1 MIAAIRRVA
10 GNPSL
15 PVKALPW
22 FIFKLASHFNETIRE
37 LYATRPL
44 WTTPIELDNTR
55 LVRFLGREP
64 DTDPDAAVATTL
76 RHWAVLANEG
86 RHVVVKT
93 RKSRGKARP
102 VAGGTDI
109 LAAALS
115 IGLRM
120 GWKAVTIRAVAQQL
134 GYTSPLLYEHFRD
147 KEEILTELA
156 IEGQLSLA
164 KDLARDLPADAHAAI
179 LSMVERYWSFM
190 LENKQ
195 LYRLMNGMDGVPI
208 DREKV
213 TAIAE
218 QTFETATSIV
228 QEWLASS
235 CGDASGAELLF
246 NDLWAVLHGMAALY
260 LDRSAPFDLARA
272 QALPSK

>member
-1 MIAAIRRVA
+1 M
-10 GNPSL
+10 
-15 PVKALPW
+15 
-22 FIFKLASHFNETIRE
+22 
-37 LYATRPL
+37 
-44 WTTPIELDNTR
+44 
-55 LVRFLGREP
+55 
-64 DTDPDAAVATTL
+64 
-76 RHWAVLANEG
+76 
-86 RHVVVKT
+86 KT
-93 RKSRGKARP
+93 RKSRGTVRP
-102 VAGGTDI
+102 VAGRTDI
-109 LAAALS
+109 LAAARS

-147 KEEILTELA
+147 KEEILTDLA

-195 LYRLMNGMDGVPI
+195 LYRLMSGMDGVPI

-218 QTFETATSIV
+218 HNFEPATSIV
-228 QEWLASS
+228 QAWLISS

-272 QALPSK
+272 QDCVGRLLIGTREQTRVRK